1 MPRVNLAFPAPVGVE
16 VEEEFGTVW
25 LTDVVDEV
33 ETIGKLN
40 ALLDKSG
47 ITFGMFK
54 LIDREQIKKV
64 EKVLRTVPVQSYFV
78 KFKDVSDMGEMAE
91 ALDSVEKNEQDLS
104 IVFDHVTEKGGVLKL
119 FENVRN
125 DFHVIKKS
133 YRDKLL
139 IHDTEGVLKNLI

>member
-1 MPRVNLAFPAPVGVE
+1 
-16 VEEEFGTVW
+16 
-25 LTDVVDEV
+25 
-33 ETIGKLN
+33 
-40 ALLDKSG
+40 
-47 ITFGMFK
+47 
-54 LIDREQIKKV
+54 
-64 EKVLRTVPVQSYFV
+64 LRTVPVQSYFV